1 MSKKSSSVNTLR
13 PGPYSKLISRFY
25 EPLILLTALGK
36 TRGAHLP
43 APYDSTTL
51 QLKRRRLLRNLS
63 YLCDYEKGG
72 DTTCSIGIEEREECF
87 NIWVASNRAKGVET
101 MVSFLKPA
109 LGNVK
114 RIIGLDKE
122 NRKHEEE
129 EFIRNCIEFAKSRVR
144 KEIRMFITAMKRFK
158 ACLDRNQ
165 IPTDADL
172 MAWVDRFDL
181 WENYSIVEAC
191 HLAYKER
198 KAPQLERLSDIVNKH
213 LGPSV
218 SADAFKEFRHYLG
231 RLAHHVR
238 APKQVLEDAPELDR
252 LFDEYHVY
260 PVAPKPSNPRPLIDR
275 KTTLS
280 SMLVRMLPTG
290 DPRLPG
296 YQESLD
302 ALDKKLG
309 ILNRVHDRYTNKNFK
324 PIVHAEILV
333 LEHFY
338 QGQRTFVDNDK
349 YIGCSKPACYCC
361 HLYFR
366 HHPSRPV
373 EPESHQ
379 NVYPNWGVPALDGG
393 TEDPRWIPQRDLLIK
408 ILEPIRL
415 DALDQISRRANPCK
429 RHADSMTGI
438 TMSTLAL
445 SLDPGAA
452 SIGETPCIRRVFLTR
467 KLTLP
472 KCRASQGLD
481 IGANP
486 QLDPLFDIDSAS
498 EKNSIGS
505 PPELLRDYASDC
517 SSDSDG
523 GAAL

>member
-1 MSKKSSSVNTLR
+1 MSKKSSSVNNALR

-25 EPLILLTALGK
+25 EPLILLRALGK

-87 NIWVASNRAKGVET
+87 NIWVASNRAKGVEA

-114 RIIGLDKE
+114 RIIGLDKGDM
-122 NRKHEEE
+122 KHEEEE

-144 KEIRMFITAMKRFK
+144 KEIRMFIAAMKKFK

-165 IPTDADL
+165 IPTDANL
-172 MAWVDRFDL
+172 MTWMGRFDL
-181 WENYSIVEAC
+181 RENCSVVEAC
-191 HLAYKER
+191 YLTYKER
-198 KAPQLERLSDIVNKH
+198 KAPQLERLSAIVDKH
-213 LGPSV
+213 LGLSA
-218 SADAFKEFRHYLG
+218 SADAFEVFRHYLG

-238 APKQVLEDAPELDR
+238 APKQVLEDASELDR

-302 ALDKKLG
+302 ALDKKFG
-309 ILNRVHDRYTNKNFK
+309 ILNQVHDRYTNKNFK

-349 YIGCSKPACYCC
+349 YVGCSKPACYCC

-408 ILEPIRL
+408 ILEPIRR
-415 DALDQISRRANPCK
+415 DALDQISRQANPCK
-429 RHADSMTGI
+429 WHADSMTGI

-445 SLDPGAA
+445 SLDPDAA
-452 SIGETPCIRRVFLTR
+452 NI
-467 KLTLP
+467 
-472 KCRASQGLD
+472 ASQGRLD

-486 QLDPLFDIDSAS
+486 QLDHPLFDIDSSS

-517 SSDSDG
+517 SSGSDG